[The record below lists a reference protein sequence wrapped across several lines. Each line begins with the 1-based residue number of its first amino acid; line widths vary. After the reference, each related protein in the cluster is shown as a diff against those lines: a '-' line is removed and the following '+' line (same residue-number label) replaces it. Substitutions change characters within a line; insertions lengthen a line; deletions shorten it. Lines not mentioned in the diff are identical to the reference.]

1 MDFGRLDL
9 ALSDFGA
16 RFYDPFTARW
26 TTLDPL
32 AGKYHS
38 LSPYNYCA
46 GNPVNLV
53 DPDGSIIDTFLDAAS
68 LAMGVKSFV
77 SNVKQGKVGA
87 AIVDGIGIVADAAA
101 LATPFASAGAGMAI
115 KAVRGVDKVA
125 DTAKAA
131 KAADNV
137 ADAAKEVSH
146 VSEMR
151 RGVANEAKTLE
162 KLGETKNT
170 KSFTK
175 RLDDGTIKTT
185 IPDINNGT
193 TVGEIKDTKAVYNTK
208 QIQAERKAAQDSGKK
223 FKIYTG
229 TNTHVSSNI
238 PESEIIGLP
247 WLGPQ

>member
-1 MDFGRLDL
+1 M
-9 ALSDFGA
+9 
-16 RFYDPFTARW
+16 
-26 TTLDPL
+26 

-53 DPDGSIIDTFLDAAS
+53 DTDGNILDTFLDAAS

-77 SNVKQGKVGA
+77 SNVRQGKVGA

-115 KAVRGVDKVA
+115 KAVRRADKAVDVLKTADKVDDA
-125 DTAKAA
+125 VGAA
-131 KAADNV
+131 KD
-137 ADAAKEVSH
+137 VSH
-146 VSEMR
+146 LSDMQ
-151 RGVANEAKTLE
+151 RGVANEANTLE

-175 RLDDGTIKTT
+175 RLKDGSYKTT

-193 TVGEIKDTKAVYNTK
+193 TIGEIKDTKSVYNTR
-208 QIQAERKAAQDSGKK
+208 QIQAERKEAQDSGKE

-229 TNTHVSSNI
+229 TKTHVSGNI
-238 PESEIIGLP
+238 PESEIVRLP

>member
-1 MDFGRLDL
+1 M
-9 ALSDFGA
+9 
-16 RFYDPFTARW
+16 
-26 TTLDPL
+26 
-32 AGKYHS
+32 
-38 LSPYNYCA
+38 
-46 GNPVNLV
+46 V
-53 DPDGSIIDTFLDAAS
+53 DPDGNIFDTFLDAAS

-101 LATPFASAGAGMAI
+101 LATPFASAGAGVAI

-151 RGVANEAKTLE
+151 RGVANEAKTIE

-170 KSFTK
+170 KSLTGHLK
-175 RLDDGTIKTT
+175 DGSERTT
-185 IPDINNGT
+185 IPDINNST
-193 TVGEIKDTKAVYNTK
+193 TIGEIKDTKAVYNTK
-208 QIQAERKAAQDSGKK
+208 QIQAERDVAHRAGKE

-238 PESEIIGLP
+238 PESEIVRLP